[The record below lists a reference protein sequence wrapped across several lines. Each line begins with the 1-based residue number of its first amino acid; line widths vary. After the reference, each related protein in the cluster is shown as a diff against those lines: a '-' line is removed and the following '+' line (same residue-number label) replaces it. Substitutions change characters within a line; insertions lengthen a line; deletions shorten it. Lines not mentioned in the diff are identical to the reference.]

1 VPDNLDIDTYN
12 NIKNMLLTKS
22 NVGVSLLSQNG
33 FMYLERFDGLFNSN
47 DIYDTLNNV
56 IYAYDSNNNSWYL
69 TNRKVSD
76 EVVDY
81 SRIYN
86 ENTEKSFVYYDEKS
100 YMTSCNMYAGTGLSC
115 TAGSSALQWNSEVTL
130 GTVGGLAI
138 KAKLPANPNTD
149 TTYSA
154 GSNLSLDG
162 TTFNVSSTPSF
173 TNITINGYTIT
184 VD

>member
-1 VPDNLDIDTYN
+1 
-12 NIKNMLLTKS
+12 
-22 NVGVSLLSQNG
+22 
-33 FMYLERFDGLFNSN
+33 MYLENFDGLFDSN
-47 DIYDTLNNV
+47 DIYDTLNNA

-76 EVVDY
+76 EVADY

-100 YMTSCNMYAGTGLSC
+100 YMTSCNSGNTFNVTT
-115 TAGSSALQWNSEVTL
+115 TAGNSNLQWNTEVTL

-138 KAKLPANPNTD
+138 KAKLPQNPNTD

-154 GSNLSLDG
+154 GTNMNLSG
-162 TTFNVSSTPSF
+162 TTMNLNDSISVNSVNTGSLVVDGW
-173 TNITINGYTIT
+173 TISIG
-184 VD
+184 

>member
-1 VPDNLDIDTYN
+1 
-12 NIKNMLLTKS
+12 MKS
-22 NVGVSLLSQNG
+22 
-33 FMYLERFDGLFNSN
+33 
-47 DIYDTLNNV
+47 
-56 IYAYDSNNNSWYL
+56 
-69 TNRKVSD
+69 NRKVSD
-76 EVVDY
+76 EVADY

-100 YMTSCNMYAGTGLSC
+100 YMTSCNMYAGTGLSLSGTTFNVTT
-115 TAGSSALQWNSEVTL
+115 TAGNSNLQWNSEVTL

-138 KAKLPANPNTD
+138 KAKLPQNPNTD

-154 GSNLSLDG
+154 GSNLSLSG